1 MQKRIIELDVLFGN
15 YIKKKHSKNGF
26 CSCCTCGKKLEL
38 GSADLQAGHFIK
50 RGIWSLRWNELN
62 VHPQCVR
69 CNMYLSG
76 NEIEYSKFIID
87 TYGIDTFNKLLFQK
101 KVLSKKPK
109 IEEVEKLIL
118 YYEAEHE
125 RISRIN

>member
-1 MQKRIIELDVLFGN
+1 MQKRILELDVLFGN
-15 YIKKKHSKNGF
+15 YVKLKHSKNGYCT
-26 CSCCTCGKKLEL
+26 CSTCGKKLEL
-38 GSADLQAGHFIK
+38 GSQDLQAGHFIK

-109 IEEVEKLIL
+109 IEEV
-118 YYEAEHE
+118 
-125 RISRIN
+125 

>member
-1 MQKRIIELDVLFGN
+1 
-15 YIKKKHSKNGF
+15 
-26 CSCCTCGKKLEL
+26 
-38 GSADLQAGHFIK
+38 
-50 RGIWSLRWNELN
+50 
-62 VHPQCVR
+62 
-69 CNMYLSG
+69 MYLSG

-109 IEEVEKLIL
+109 IEEIEKLIL
-118 YYEAEHE
+118 YYEAEYE

>member
-1 MQKRIIELDVLFGN
+1 
-15 YIKKKHSKNGF
+15 
-26 CSCCTCGKKLEL
+26 
-38 GSADLQAGHFIK
+38 
-50 RGIWSLRWNELN
+50 
-62 VHPQCVR
+62 
-69 CNMYLSG
+69 MYLSG

-118 YYEAEHE
+118 YYEAEYE
-125 RISRIN
+125 RISRINW

>member
-1 MQKRIIELDVLFGN
+1 
-15 YIKKKHSKNGF
+15 
-26 CSCCTCGKKLEL
+26 
-38 GSADLQAGHFIK
+38 
-50 RGIWSLRWNELN
+50 
-62 VHPQCVR
+62 
-69 CNMYLSG
+69 MYLSG

-118 YYEAEHE
+118 YYEAEYE